1 MLTSIHITNLV
12 IVTEMELDFRPG
24 MTALTGETGAGK
36 SILIEA
42 LGLALGDKGDPIM
55 IRAGEE
61 RAEISATFDLGD
73 CPAAL
78 EWLAQ
83 NDMAVADNE
92 CILRRVL
99 TRDKRS
105 RAYINGV
112 AAPTPLVQELGEL
125 LLDIHGQ
132 HAHQSLLKYS
142 HQRDLLDD
150 YAGLTAERREC
161 QEVHRQ
167 WRLAEEE
174 FERLRQAS
182 EERSARIDLLRF
194 QVEELGRLDLKPG
207 ELAAIEEEHGRLSH
221 AGRLQAGCGNLLQHF
236 SESDHPLRGQ
246 LSHALH
252 ELHDLTRLDRG
263 LEDVAQA
270 IDGAL
275 IQIDDAISGLRRYL
289 DNLELDPARLLEL
302 EQRLS
307 DIHDIARKHRLHPE
321 ELPAH
326 HAALKQELEGLEH
339 ADETLDGLL
348 QRSESLKQA
357 YLALADTLR
366 QGRYAAAGRLS
377 DEITAFMQELN
388 MSGGRFQVGF
398 EKLEL
403 GQATPVG
410 LDKVGFLVSANPGQ
424 PLQPL
429 AKTASGGELSRI
441 SLAIQVAT
449 ADCTRVPTLI
459 FDEVDVGIGGGVAEI
474 VGRLLRQL
482 GGRRQVM
489 CVTHLAQVAAQ
500 AHHHYQVRKRTDG
513 ETTHTEIAPLDP
525 KPRIDEVA
533 RMLGGVDITS
543 QTRAHAKEMI
553 ERAQKGREAV
563 GR

>member
-1 MLTSIHITNLV
+1 MLTAIHITNLV
-12 IVTEMELDFRPG
+12 IVTELELDFRAG

-36 SILIEA
+36 SILIDA
-42 LGLALGDKGDPIM
+42 LGLALGDKGDPAM

-73 CPAAL
+73 CPEAL
-78 EWLAQ
+78 AWMER
-83 NDMAVADNE
+83 NDMAVVDNE

-99 TRDKRS
+99 TRDKRT
-105 RAYINGV
+105 RAYINGITV
-112 AAPTPLVQELGEL
+112 PIPLVQELGEL

-132 HAHQSLLKYS
+132 HAHQSLLKLS

-150 YAGLTAERREC
+150 FAGLGSERREI

-167 WRLAEEE
+167 WRLAEDE

-194 QVEELGRLDLKPG
+194 QVGELEQLNLKPG
-207 ELAAIEEEHGRLSH
+207 ELAALDEEYGRLSH
-221 AGRLQAGCGNLLQHF
+221 AGRLQEGCGRLLQGF
-236 SESDHPLRGQ
+236 SESDYPLRGQ
-246 LSHALH
+246 LSQALL
-252 ELHDLTRLDRG
+252 EIQELTRLDKG
-263 LEDVAQA
+263 LEDVSQA

-275 IQIDDAISGLRRYL
+275 IQIDDATSGLRRYL
-289 DNLELDPARLLEL
+289 DDLELDPARLQAL
-302 EQRLS
+302 EQRLA

-321 ELPAH
+321 ELPDH
-326 HAALKQELEGLEH
+326 FVALKQELEGLEH

-348 QRSESLKQA
+348 QRSGALKQG
-357 YLALADTLR
+357 YLELAAKLR
-366 QGRYAAAGRLS
+366 ETRYGAAGRLS
-377 DEITAFMQELN
+377 QEVTASMQEMN
-388 MSGGRFQVGF
+388 MTGGRFQVGF

-403 GQATPVG
+403 DQATPVG

-474 VGRLLRQL
+474 VGRLLREL
-482 GGRRQVM
+482 GKNRQVM

-500 AHHHYQVRKRTDG
+500 AHHHCQVRKKIDG
-513 ETTHTEIAPLDP
+513 GTTVTEILPLNSVQ
-525 KPRIDEVA
+525 RIDEVA
-533 RMLGGVDITS
+533 RMLGGVDITQ

-553 ERAQKGREAV
+553 ARAQGPA
-563 GR
+563 